1 MKIIISLIVALGF
14 VVSLFAQDFQKGTW
28 LTNKGNTKIE
38 TYQKDGAWYGK
49 VIEPGSGKAK
59 VGTNVLRGFKKVD
72 GQWKGKLFVAR
83 RNREVDTVVEPTEDK
98 LSITISQGSSGR
110 TLVWK
115 RVE

>member
-1 MKIIISLIVALGF
+1 
-14 VVSLFAQDFQKGTW
+14 
-28 LTNKGNTKIE
+28 
-38 TYQKDGAWYGK
+38 
-49 VIEPGSGKAK
+49 
-59 VGTNVLRGFKKVD
+59 
-72 GQWKGKLFVAR
+72 LFVAR